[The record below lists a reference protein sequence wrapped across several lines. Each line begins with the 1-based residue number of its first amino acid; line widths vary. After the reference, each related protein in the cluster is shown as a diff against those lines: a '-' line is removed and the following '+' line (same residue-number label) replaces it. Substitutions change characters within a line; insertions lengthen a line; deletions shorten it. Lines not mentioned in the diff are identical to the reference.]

1 MNELVLEKILL
12 AKKYLEE
19 AEQSVL
25 ASNTRLSLGKLDLVE
40 FNVEGAK
47 WLLRD
52 DIKKE
57 EW

>member
-25 ASNTRLSLGKLDLVE
+25 ESNTRLSLGKLDEVE
-40 FNVEGAK
+40 HEIEGAK

-52 DIKKE
+52 DINKE

>member
-19 AEQSVL
+19 AERSVL
-25 ASNTRLSLGKLDLVE
+25 ESNTRLSLGKLDEVE
-40 FNVEGAK
+40 HEIEGAK

>member
-19 AEQSVL
+19 AEKSVL
-25 ASNTRLSLGKLDLVE
+25 ESNTRLSLGKLDEVE
-40 FNVEGAK
+40 HEIEGAK

>member
-25 ASNTRLSLGKLDLVE
+25 ASNTRLSLGKLDEVE
-40 FNVEGAK
+40 HEIEGAK